1 MKYIDADRLRA
12 RIEQLL
18 EFDGTVKTDYYIG
31 KRDAEL
37 VILSFLDSLQQEQP
51 EVDLEQFDKDVTKIW
66 GRCAAEPND
75 SIACLHIETFNEVA
89 RHFYELGCRR
99 TAEMYDDIE
108 YNRQMA
114 EEKQP
119 VEGLEEEITE
129 HDIVVKAKEIANEC
143 AKNHSPAMGMFF
155 AACKMAHWI
164 KTKIPSRPKISGNS
178 LEEEI
183 QNCIYNHF
191 FDLDGIAIAGSTAYA
206 TVDDIAYIARHFAEW
221 GARHS
226 INWGDVQLLD
236 TFILE
241 LSREEKDGTDWGD
254 SEKFYT
260 EVLRRFH
267 EFNDKKISEIVAE
280 WGAEHARKE
289 E

>member
-12 RIEQLL
+12 EIDRQKIGYNINGKHAAEYDTCVKILRI
-18 EFDGTVKTDYYIG
+18 I
-31 KRDAEL
+31 
-37 VILSFLDSLQQEQP
+37 DSLQQERR
-51 EVDLEQFDKDVTKIW
+51 EVDLEREVEKYLLDNADFVTK
-66 GRCAAEPND
+66 
-75 SIACLHIETFNEVA
+75 STSNEMVNA
-89 RHFYELGCRR
+89 L
-99 TAEMYDDIE
+99 
-108 YNRQMA
+108 
-114 EEKQP
+114 
-119 VEGLEEEITE
+119 
-129 HDIVVKAKEIANEC
+129 
-143 AKNHSPAMGMFF
+143 
-155 AACKMAHWI
+155 
-164 KTKIPSRPKISGNS
+164 
-178 LEEEI
+178 
-183 QNCIYNHF
+183 
-191 FDLDGIAIAGSTAYA
+191 
-206 TVDDIAYIARHFAEW
+206 ARHFAEW

>member
-1 MKYIDADRLRA
+1 MTHYIDA
-12 RIEQLL
+12 EQLKA
-18 EFDGTVKTDYYIG
+18 EIDKRYAEYRAKMKTDDFTYYEG
-31 KRDAEL
+31 MADALDLFEQ
-37 VILSFLDSLQQEQP
+37 FLDTLP
-51 EVDLEQFDKDVTKIW
+51 E
-66 GRCAAEPND
+66 
-75 SIACLHIETFNEVA
+75 
-89 RHFYELGCRR
+89 
-99 TAEMYDDIE
+99 
-108 YNRQMA
+108 
-114 EEKQP
+114 QP
-119 VEGLEEEITE
+119 VEGLEEEIKRMVY
-129 HDIVVKAKEIANEC
+129 DVV
-143 AKNHSPAMGMFF
+143 
-155 AACKMAHWI
+155 
-164 KTKIPSRPKISGNS
+164 
-178 LEEEI
+178 
-183 QNCIYNHF
+183 Y
-191 FDLDGIAIAGSTAYA
+191 DLDGPAIKGTSEYLSVEDVAF
-206 TVDDIAYIARHFAEW
+206 IARHFAEW

>member
-1 MKYIDADRLRA
+1 MSIKDQIRAEIDKLYGEYKDKFHQSGDQYHLGL
-12 RIEQLL
+12 I
-18 EFDGTVKTDYYIG
+18 DGLDM
-31 KRDAEL
+31 AER
-37 VILSFLDSLQQEQP
+37 VLDSLP
-51 EVDLEQFDKDVTKIW
+51 E
-66 GRCAAEPND
+66 
-75 SIACLHIETFNEVA
+75 
-89 RHFYELGCRR
+89 
-99 TAEMYDDIE
+99 
-108 YNRQMA
+108 
-114 EEKQP
+114 QP
-119 VEGLEEEITE
+119 VEGLEEEIKRMVY
-129 HDIVVKAKEIANEC
+129 DVV
-143 AKNHSPAMGMFF
+143 
-155 AACKMAHWI
+155 
-164 KTKIPSRPKISGNS
+164 
-178 LEEEI
+178 
-183 QNCIYNHF
+183 Y
-191 FDLDGIAIAGSTAYA
+191 DLDGPAIKGTSEYLSVEDVAF
-206 TVDDIAYIARHFAEW
+206 IARHFAEW